1 MSLFAELKR
10 RNVFRV
16 GAAYVVVAWLV
27 IQVVETIFPAFG
39 FGDVVIRITTIVF
52 AIGLLPTLI
61 FAWAFELTPEGL
73 KRESEVDRS
82 QSITP
87 HTAKKLD
94 RIIMVSLA
102 LALGYFAFDK
112 FVLDPQRDSA
122 SEAQKVTEVEQARQ
136 AGRTEALVESYGDKS
151 IAVLPFVNMSDDAGN
166 EYFSDG
172 ISEELLSLLAKL
184 PELRVISRSSAFSFK
199 GKDIAIPEIARQ
211 LNVAHILEGSVRK
224 SGNTLRIT
232 AQLIEARSDTHL
244 WSETWDRPLDDIF
257 AIQDEI
263 AATVVEQLKITL
275 LGAVPRVQE
284 TDPEA
289 YALYLQ
295 ARHLWRQVTA
305 EALEQSKALFEQ
317 SLAIDPDYAAA
328 WVGLAR
334 NYTYQAGDPLPYEE
348 GFTLAREALEK
359 ALAINPDYAPAH
371 AVLGWIAMAYDN
383 DLAQAAR
390 HLERAL
396 QLDPA
401 DTDIIRTAATLL
413 WSLGRLD
420 EAIALNEYASA
431 RDPVDPLGHS
441 TLGLSYLLAGQ
452 WDDAIASL
460 ETTLRLSPGRIG
472 AHYLIGLA
480 LLFKGEAEAAL
491 ESFRRE
497 EGSEVW
503 QVKGQALALYAL
515 GRKEEYRAKLDEL
528 IERWGDQWPSEVA
541 HVYAWMGDAD
551 AAFQW
556 LGRAVAQKTVGLDQQ
571 VLHHFFHPLHTD
583 PRWTAFL
590 EDVGSSPAQL
600 DAIEFEVTLPGQ

>member
-16 GAAYVVVAWLV
+16 GAAYVVAAWLL
-27 IQVVETIFPAFG
+27 IQVAETIFPLFG
-39 FGDVVIRITTIVF
+39 YGDTPARIVVVVL
-52 AIGLLPTLI
+52 AIGLVPTMI

-334 NYTYQAGDPLPYEE
+334 NYTYQAGVDLLLTYEE
-348 GFTLAREALEK
+348 GYTLAREALEK

-371 AVLGWIAMAYDN
+371 AVLGWIAMAMTTIW
-383 DLAQAAR
+383 R
-390 HLERAL
+390 R
-396 QLDPA
+396 PPG
-401 DTDIIRTAATLL
+401 T
-413 WSLGRLD
+413 WSAPCNWTRPILT
-420 EAIALNEYASA
+420 ASA
-431 RDPVDPLGHS
+431 PPPRCWSPS
-441 TLGLSYLLAGQ
+441 AG
-452 WDDAIASL
+452 WM
-460 ETTLRLSPGRIG
+460 R
-472 AHYLIGLA
+472 
-480 LLFKGEAEAAL
+480 
-491 ESFRRE
+491 
-497 EGSEVW
+497 
-503 QVKGQALALYAL
+503 
-515 GRKEEYRAKLDEL
+515 
-528 IERWGDQWPSEVA
+528 PS
-541 HVYAWMGDAD
+541 
-551 AAFQW
+551 
-556 LGRAVAQKTVGLDQQ
+556 R
-571 VLHHFFHPLHTD
+571 
-583 PRWTAFL
+583 
-590 EDVGSSPAQL
+590 
-600 DAIEFEVTLPGQ
+600 